1 MLAAIADRIHTLESS
16 STHKYSPKPT
26 DPTNMVPAN
35 RRSPPLD
42 GGNFMKI
49 GCMWTL
55 KHEIRSP

>member
-1 MLAAIADRIHTLESS
+1 MLAAITDHIHTLESS
-16 STHKYSPKPT
+16 STHKYSPKPP

-42 GGNFMKI
+42 GGKFTKI
-49 GCMWTL
+49 GGMWTL